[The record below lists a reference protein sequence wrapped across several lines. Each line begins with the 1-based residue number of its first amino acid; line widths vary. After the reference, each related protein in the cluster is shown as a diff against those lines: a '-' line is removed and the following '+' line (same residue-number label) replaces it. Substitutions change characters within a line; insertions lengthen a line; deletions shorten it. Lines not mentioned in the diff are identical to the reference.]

1 MSINNTCPQGFV
13 RIQRDDAGKEWSRG
27 SGLYSPVIIIII
39 INMNWNIFR
48 RAQDVQNHVIK
59 EQKKNGKL
67 RSWGRPGT
75 DDLYTAQWNTIH
87 QSTIWTSM
95 LQQRWPSLWC
105 LTYIRDMCLV
115 IISWH
120 RAAKTIGIF
129 CDKNSKGIFC
139 YVVTVTRGKPL
150 GNLGSW
156 VWGDGEV
163 ELAN

>member
-1 MSINNTCPQGFV
+1 
-13 RIQRDDAGKEWSRG
+13 
-27 SGLYSPVIIIII
+27 
-39 INMNWNIFR
+39 
-48 RAQDVQNHVIK
+48 
-59 EQKKNGKL
+59 
-67 RSWGRPGT
+67 
-75 DDLYTAQWNTIH
+75 
-87 QSTIWTSM
+87 
-95 LQQRWPSLWC
+95 
-105 LTYIRDMCLV
+105 MCLV

-156 VWGDGEV
+156 AWGDGEV